1 MNTLLDLEGIL
12 LLSSFT
18 SEQTEPIANAISIG
32 SEAHQLAPTIPNSF
46 MLHTLFETWGSP
58 NPDTLVSLNVAL
70 STVALH
76 VSPSVEEEAVQS
88 AARYLAW
95 VLPQTPRRVATSSFP
110 LCSAVLQHPSTWS
123 VLLPLVLSVLS
134 VPSIPAQPTQLG
146 QPAQPT
152 QSGQPAQPAQPPT
165 DWLEDAAALHLACAV
180 ADELPETT
188 ASELSQRVWDALL
201 RARDDRAAYDA
212 FCVDARRL
220 GESGLGWQEL
230 APSAWTA
237 AELALVAAGADSLP
251 QERLEALAQ
260 EALRHVKGAPTEVA
274 EALCG
279 LLDAAL
285 RQVEATSLQ
294 SVSAWRATVT
304 TGGAFHQ

>member
-1 MNTLLDLEGIL
+1 M
-12 LLSSFT
+12 
-18 SEQTEPIANAISIG
+18 
-32 SEAHQLAPTIPNSF
+32 
-46 MLHTLFETWGSP
+46 
-58 NPDTLVSLNVAL
+58 
-70 STVALH
+70 
-76 VSPSVEEEAVQS
+76 
-88 AARYLAW
+88 
-95 VLPQTPRRVATSSFP
+95 
-110 LCSAVLQHPSTWS
+110 
-123 VLLPLVLSVLS
+123 
-134 VPSIPAQPTQLG
+134 
-146 QPAQPT
+146 
-152 QSGQPAQPAQPPT
+152 
-165 DWLEDAAALHLACAV
+165 ACAV
-180 ADELPETT
+180 ADELPGTT

-220 GESGLGWQEL
+220 GESGLGWQAL
-230 APSAWTA
+230 APSAWSA

-260 EALRHVKGAPTEVA
+260 EALRHVNGAPTEAA

-304 TGGAFHQ
+304 TGGAFHR

>member
-1 MNTLLDLEGIL
+1 M
-12 LLSSFT
+12 
-18 SEQTEPIANAISIG
+18 
-32 SEAHQLAPTIPNSF
+32 
-46 MLHTLFETWGSP
+46 
-58 NPDTLVSLNVAL
+58 
-70 STVALH
+70 
-76 VSPSVEEEAVQS
+76 
-88 AARYLAW
+88 
-95 VLPQTPRRVATSSFP
+95 
-110 LCSAVLQHPSTWS
+110 
-123 VLLPLVLSVLS
+123 
-134 VPSIPAQPTQLG
+134 
-146 QPAQPT
+146 
-152 QSGQPAQPAQPPT
+152 
-165 DWLEDAAALHLACAV
+165 ACAV
-180 ADELPETT
+180 ADELPGTT

-260 EALRHVKGAPTEVA
+260 EALRHVNGAPTEVA

-304 TGGAFHQ
+304 TGGAFHR

>member
-1 MNTLLDLEGIL
+1 MNTLLDLAGIL

-76 VSPSVEEEAVQS
+76 GSPSVEEEAVQR

-95 VLPQTPRRVATSSFP
+95 VLPQTPRRVVTSSFP
-110 LCSAVLQHPSTWS
+110 LCSAVLQHPSTRP

-134 VPSIPAQPTQLG
+134 VPSIPSQPTQLG
-146 QPAQPT
+146 
-152 QSGQPAQPAQPPT
+152 QPAQPPT

-188 ASELSQRVWDALL
+188 ASELSQRVWDALS

-260 EALRHVKGAPTEVA
+260 EALRHVNGAPTEVA

>member
-1 MNTLLDLEGIL
+1 MNTLLNLAGIL

-95 VLPQTPRRVATSSFP
+95 VLPQTPHHVVTSSFP
-110 LCSAVLQHPSTWS
+110 LCSAVLQHPSTRP

-134 VPSIPAQPTQLG
+134 IPSIPSQPT
-146 QPAQPT
+146 QPT
-152 QSGQPAQPAQPPT
+152 QSGQPAQPPT

-180 ADELPETT
+180 ADELPGTT

-230 APSAWTA
+230 APSAWSA

-260 EALRHVKGAPTEVA
+260 EALRHVNGAPTEVA

>member
-1 MNTLLDLEGIL
+1 MNLLLDLAGIL

-18 SEQTEPIANAISIG
+18 SEQTEPIANAISVG

-70 STVALH
+70 STVTLN
-76 VSPSVEEEAVQS
+76 VSPSVEEEAAQS
-88 AARYLAW
+88 AARYLLW

-110 LCSAVLQHPSTWS
+110 LCSAVLQHSSTRP
-123 VLLPLVLSVLS
+123 VLLPLVLSALS
-134 VPSIPAQPTQLG
+134 VPSIPA
-146 QPAQPT
+146 AQPT
-152 QSGQPAQPAQPPT
+152 QPTLPIQSTQPTQSLT

-188 ASELSQRVWDALL
+188 ARELSQRVWDALL
-201 RARDDRAAYDA
+201 RARDDRVAYDA
-212 FCVDARRL
+212 LCVDARRL
-220 GESGLGWQEL
+220 AESGLGWREL

-237 AELALVAAGADSLP
+237 AELALLAAGADSLP
-251 QERLEALAQ
+251 RERLTALAQ
-260 EALRHVKGAPTEVA
+260 EALRHVDGATTEVA

-279 LLDAAL
+279 LLEAAL
-285 RQVEATSLQ
+285 RRVEATRLQ
-294 SVSAWRATVT
+294 SVSAWRATV
-304 TGGAFHQ
+304 GADGAFHR

>member
-1 MNTLLDLEGIL
+1 MNTLLNLAGIL

-95 VLPQTPRRVATSSFP
+95 VLPQTPHHVVTSSFP
-110 LCSAVLQHPSTWS
+110 LCSAVLQHPSTRP

-134 VPSIPAQPTQLG
+134 IPSIPSQPT
-146 QPAQPT
+146 QPT
-152 QSGQPAQPAQPPT
+152 QSGQPAQPPT

-180 ADELPETT
+180 ADELPGTT

-230 APSAWTA
+230 APSAWSA

-260 EALRHVKGAPTEVA
+260 EALRHVNGAPTEAA

-304 TGGAFHQ
+304 IGGAFHQ